1 MSKISAVVLAA
12 GKGTRMRS
20 DRPKVLFEVY
30 GKAIL
35 SHVTDNII
43 NAGIEDISVVVSP
56 TSYEIREKYGDRF
69 VYSVQENQ
77 LGTGDALLSA
87 KEFMEN
93 TGGKVF
99 VACGDAPLVDEEC
112 IKGFVKYAEEG
123 EYDLCLLSAD
133 ILYKN
138 SYGRIVRDE
147 NGNLLRIVETKDASE
162 EERKIT
168 EVNSGTYLIDI
179 EKLISSAGE
188 LTSNNSQKEYYL
200 TDFVEIFRNRGY
212 KVGAYK
218 TDDSDV
224 VLGVNTRVDLAKIN
238 KVMQRRINEELM
250 LSGVTIMDPENTYIE
265 KGVTI
270 GKDTVIYPG
279 TFISGNTVI
288 GEGNEIFSSKIVS
301 SVIGDSNT
309 IESSTIEESTV
320 GNENKIGPYAHFRP
334 KSVVENNV
342 KIGNFVELKNAH
354 LKDGVKAS
362 HHAYLGD
369 VDIEEDVNI
378 GCGVITANYDGHNK
392 HRSSIGRDSFIGCN
406 SNIVSPVNIGERTF
420 VAAGSNVTDDTPPD
434 SFIIG
439 RARQETKA
447 NKKNRYR

>member
-35 SHVTDNII
+35 SHVTDNIKD
-43 NAGIEDISVVVSP
+43 AGIENISLVVSP
-56 TSYEIREKYGDRF
+56 SSDEIREKYGDSF
-69 VYSVQENQ
+69 VYSVQETP
-77 LGTGDALLSA
+77 LGTGHALLSA

-93 TGGKVF
+93 MGGKVY
-99 VACGDAPLVDEEC
+99 VACGDAPLVDEGC
-112 IKGFVKYAEEG
+112 IRQFISYAEEG

-133 ILYKN
+133 IFYKN

-147 NGNLLRIVETKDASE
+147 NGDMLRIVETKDANE

-179 EKLISSAGE
+179 NKLLSCAGE
-188 LTSNNSQKEYYL
+188 LQSNNSQKEYYL
-200 TDFVEIFRNRGY
+200 TDFVEIFRNHGY

-218 TDDSDV
+218 TEDSDV
-224 VLGVNTRVDLAKIN
+224 VLGVNTRIDLAKIN

-250 LSGVTIMDPENTYIE
+250 LSGVSIIDPENTYIE
-265 KGVTI
+265 KDVII

-279 TFISGNTVI
+279 TFISGKTVI
-288 GEGNEIFSSKIVS
+288 GERNEIFSSRIIS
-301 SVIGDSNT
+301 SVIGNDNV
-309 IESSTIEESTV
+309 IESSTIEESSM
-320 GNENKIGPYAHFRP
+320 GDHSKIGPYAHFRP
-334 KSVVENNV
+334 KSSIGNGL

-354 LKDGVKAS
+354 LADGVKAS

-378 GCGVITANYDGHNK
+378 GCGVITANYDGENK
-392 HRSSIGRDSFIGCN
+392 HRSRIGRDSFIGCN
-406 SNIVSPVNIGERTF
+406 SNIVSPVNVGERTF
-420 VAAGSNVTDDTPPD
+420 VAAGSNVTEDTPPG
-434 SFIIG
+434 SFVIG
-439 RARQETKA
+439 RVRQETKV
-447 NKKNRYR
+447 NKKHRYR

>member
-12 GKGTRMRS
+12 GKGTRMVS

-30 GKAIL
+30 GKSIL
-35 SHVTDNII
+35 THVTNSIK
-43 NAGIEDISVVVSP
+43 NAGINDISLVVSP
-56 TSYEIREKYGDRF
+56 SSEEVRKAMGDGF
-69 VYSVQENQ
+69 VYSVQETP
-77 LGTGDALLSA
+77 LGTGHALLSA
-87 KEFMEN
+87 EKFMKDM
-93 TGGKVF
+93 GGKVF
-99 VACGDAPLVDEEC
+99 VACGDAPLVDENC
-112 IKGFVKYAEEG
+112 IKEFIEYAQAG

-147 NGNLLRIVETKDASE
+147 NGNMLRIVETKDAND

-179 EKLISSAGE
+179 EKLLGCAGE
-188 LTSNNSQKEYYL
+188 LASNNSQKEYYL
-200 TDFVEIFRNRGY
+200 TDFVEIFRNHGY

-218 TDDSDV
+218 TEDSDV
-224 VLGVNTRVDLAKIN
+224 VLGVNTRIDLARIN
-238 KVMQRRINEELM
+238 KVMQRRINEKLM
-250 LSGVTIMDPENTYIE
+250 LSGVTVIDPENTYIE
-265 KGVTI
+265 SGVTI
-270 GKDTVIYPG
+270 GKDTVIYPN
-279 TFISGNTVI
+279 TFITGNTSI
-288 GEGNEIFSSKIVS
+288 GERNVIFASRIVS
-301 SVIGDSNT
+301 SAIGNDND
-309 IESSTIEESTV
+309 IESSTIEESII
-320 GNENKIGPYAHFRP
+320 GNGSKIGPYAHFRP
-334 KSVVENNV
+334 KSEIGNNL

-354 LKDGVKAS
+354 LSDGVKAA

-392 HRSSIGRDSFIGCN
+392 HRSRIGRDSFIGCN

-420 VAAGSNVTDDTPPD
+420 VAAGSNVTEDTPED

-439 RARQETKA
+439 RARQETKK
-447 NKKNRYR
+447 NKKTRYK

>member
-20 DRPKVLFEVY
+20 DKPKVLFEVY
-30 GKAIL
+30 GKSIL
-35 SHVTDNII
+35 SHVTDSII
-43 NAGIEDISVVVSP
+43 NAGIGDVSIVISP
-56 TSYEIREKYGDRF
+56 TSHEIRECFGDKF
-69 VYSVQENQ
+69 VLSVQENQ

-87 KEFMEN
+87 KEFMEKA
-93 TGGKVF
+93 GGKVF

-112 IKGFVKYAEEG
+112 IKEFVKYAQDG

-133 ILYKN
+133 IFYKN

-147 NGNLLRIVETKDASE
+147 KGDLLRIVETKDAND

-179 EKLISSAGE
+179 EKLISCAGD

-200 TDFVEIFRNRGY
+200 TDFVEIFRNHGY

-224 VLGVNTRVDLAKIN
+224 VLGVNTRADLAKIN

-250 LSGVTIMDPENTYIE
+250 LSGVTIIDPENTYIE
-265 KGVTI
+265 KGVKI
-270 GKDTVIYPG
+270 GKDTVIYPN
-279 TFISGNTVI
+279 TFITGNTVI
-288 GEGNEIFSSKIVS
+288 GEGNEIFASRIVS
-301 SVIGDSNT
+301 SVIGDNNN
-309 IESSTIEESTV
+309 IESSTIEESTI
-320 GNENKIGPYAHFRP
+320 GNASKIGPYAHFRP
-334 KSVVENNV
+334 KSAIGNGL

-354 LKDGVKAS
+354 LADGVKAA

-369 VDIEEDVNI
+369 VDIQEDVNI
-378 GCGVITANYDGHNK
+378 GCGVITANYDGENK
-392 HRSSIGRDSFIGCN
+392 HRSFIGKESFIGCN
-406 SNIVSPVNIGERTF
+406 TNIISPVNIAPRTF
-420 VAAGSNVTDDTPPD
+420 VAAGSNVTDDTPEG

-439 RARQETKA
+439 RARQETKV
-447 NKKNRYR
+447 NKKHRYK

>member
-1 MSKISAVVLAA
+1 MNKISAVVLAA

-30 GKAIL
+30 GKKIL
-35 SHVTDNII
+35 SHVTDSIRE
-43 NAGIEDISVVVSP
+43 AGIKDISIVVSP
-56 TSYEIREKYGDRF
+56 SSDEIRETFGDEF
-69 VYSVQENQ
+69 VYSVQDVP
-77 LGTGDALLSA
+77 LGTGHALLSA
-87 KEFMEN
+87 REFMKDM
-93 TGGKVF
+93 GGKVF
-99 VACGDAPLVDEEC
+99 VACGDAPLVDEDC
-112 IKGFVKYAEEG
+112 IREFIEYAEG
-123 EYDLCLLSAD
+123 GNYDLCLLSAD
-133 ILYKN
+133 IMYKN

-147 NGNLLRIVETKDASE
+147 EGNMLRIVETKDATE

-179 EKLISSAGE
+179 EKLLSCADS
-188 LTSNNSQKEYYL
+188 LTSNNAQNEYYL
-200 TDFVEIFRNRGY
+200 TDFVEIFRNCGY
-212 KVGAYK
+212 KVGAYR
-218 TDDSDV
+218 TDDSDI

-238 KVMQRRINEELM
+238 RVMQRKINEKLM
-250 LSGVTIMDPENTYIE
+250 LSGVTIIDPENTYIE
-265 KGVTI
+265 KDVII
-270 GKDTVIYPG
+270 GKDTVIYPN
-279 TFISGNTVI
+279 TFITGRTVI
-288 GEGNEIFSSKIVS
+288 GERNEIFASKIAS
-301 SVIGDSNT
+301 SSIGDDNN

-320 GNENKIGPYAHFRP
+320 GCANKIGPYAHFRP
-334 KSVVENNV
+334 KSCVENNV

-354 LKDGVKAS
+354 LSSGVKAA

-369 VDIEEDVNI
+369 VDIKEDVNI

-392 HRSSIGRDSFIGCN
+392 HRSTIGRDSFIGCN

-439 RARQETKA
+439 RARQETKQ